1 MLGNVRRGESH
12 DDVRRGESHED
23 VHITC
28 EVGDSHD
35 AGSHID
41 LNQGLC
47 ALCTVLMMS
56 EGGGACWR
64 VIAPRATGAAQ
75 VIMIPDLES
84 GHRGPAPGR
93 QTTRTHTHQSL
104 SLAKHLNQTRRWM
117 VGKISSLSFY

>member
-1 MLGNVRRGESH
+1 MLGNVRRGENH
-12 DDVRRGESHED
+12 DDVRRVRAMMPGPTLIYNKARVS
-23 VHITC
+23 
-28 EVGDSHD
+28 
-35 AGSHID
+35 
-41 LNQGLC
+41 LC
-47 ALCTVLMMS
+47 VLCTVLMMS